1 MKRIFNS
8 DVQATYKEARQGDIF
23 KLIINDFID
32 EGYLLFF
39 IEEDK
44 V

>member
-1 MKRIFNS
+1 MI
-8 DVQATYKEARQGDIF
+8 DIHIQ
-23 KLIINDFID
+23 KLALINDFID

-39 IEEDK
+39 IEEYK